1 MSDVTNPGVPPPA
14 EADDVASLRE
24 ALALERAKNEILLEQ
39 ILKAED
45 EIADADVEEFSDVI
59 PNEDRDFWRERI
71 LENREGSIGF
81 LTRLRNRTAAPDGK
95 AAGAAPA
102 AAPKPLHNRETAKV
116 GAARPADG
124 LAAPAALKANLVCNR
139 AQEIARRDNC
149 SFTVAFRRAETELAG

>member
-1 MSDVTNPGVPPPA
+1 MADVTNPGVPPPA

-71 LENREGSIGF
+71 LENREGSLGF

-95 AAGAAPA
+95 AAA

-116 GAARPADG
+116 GAAKPGDG
-124 LAAPAALKANLVCNR
+124 TAAPAALKANLVCNR